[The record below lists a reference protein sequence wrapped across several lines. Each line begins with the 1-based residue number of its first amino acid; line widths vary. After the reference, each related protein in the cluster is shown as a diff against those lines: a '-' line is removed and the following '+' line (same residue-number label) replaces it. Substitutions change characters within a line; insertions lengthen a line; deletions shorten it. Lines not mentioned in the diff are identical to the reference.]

1 MYPPFWENFEN
12 SIPLSEGM
20 CVCVGERGGG
30 SSYEE
35 HYQNSRK
42 STIRSADKYI

>member
-1 MYPPFWENFEN
+1 MYPTFWENFEN

-20 CVCVGERGGG
+20 CVGRGAGGG
-30 SSYEE
+30 SNYEE

-42 STIRSADKYI
+42 STIRSADKSI